1 MTLYRRG
8 SFLAIM
14 ITSLTLGLVPM
25 SGCLFEPRDAEPPT
39 GGSITYLDQSSPGNV
54 LANLETAFQNRDAAG
69 YDRQI
74 AAEFSYEPD
83 ADTEASYPD
92 VDWEAW
98 NRETE
103 IAFIQSFFNNVDGIA
118 ADLNA
123 VEIQEGVEGTTAEF
137 IEIYAVTVTE
147 SGGAVP
153 YRARATFNFRLD
165 GTFWVLTRWFD
176 EQGETDPG
184 TQTSL
189 PTLGQRRGAF
199 AASGGG
205 KASG

>member
-14 ITSLTLGLVPM
+14 ILALGLVPTL
-25 SGCLFEPRDAEPPT
+25 GCLFEPRDAEPPS
-39 GGSITYLDQSSPGNV
+39 GGSITYLDQSRPENV

-69 YDRQI
+69 YERQI

-92 VDWEAW
+92 ADWEAW

-103 IAFIQSFFNNVDGIA
+103 IAFIQNFFNNVDGIA
-118 ADLNA
+118 ADLN
-123 VEIQEGVEGTTAEF
+123 VEVIQGDWDGTTANLRYV
-137 IEIYAVTVTE
+137 YAVAVTE
-147 SGGAVP
+147 SGGQVP
-153 YRARATFNFRLD
+153 YRASVTLDFRLD

-176 EQGETDPG
+176 EQGEQDPG
-184 TQTSL
+184 TQNSL